1 MSRNV
6 VWHRAV
12 SLWLE
17 AVEYT
22 PSHWLPRT
30 ALGEALHDEGRHD
43 EAIAMYRK
51 AVALRPSEALAY
63 AKLGQ
68 CQLETGQIEGADATF
83 KSLQALDPGST
94 AASTGLGLIALR
106 ARDSLVARA
115 YFLETLAKE
124 PNNVP
129 MRQVLASMAEETDP
143 VEALRWCEE
152 IKRLAP
158 ETPGNDECI
167 RRNQGR
173 IEAAARDQ
181 R

>member
-1 MSRNV
+1 M
-6 VWHRAV
+6 
-12 SLWLE
+12 WLE
-17 AVEYT
+17 AVEYA
-22 PSHWLPRT
+22 PDHWLPRT

-43 EAIAMYRK
+43 EAIAMYRR

-68 CQLETGQIEGADATF
+68 CQLETGQMDEADVTF
-83 KSLQALDPGST
+83 KSLRALDPGST

-115 YFLETLAKE
+115 YFLESLAKE
-124 PNNVP
+124 PNNIP
-129 MRQVLASMAEETDP
+129 IRQVLASLAEQTDP

-158 ETPGNDECI
+158 LTAGNDECI
-167 RRNQGR
+167 RRNR
-173 IEAAARDQ
+173 ERVEAAARE
-181 R
+181 RR